1 MLSFDDFA
9 GQSAHIV
16 QLHSDFASHA
26 FVHAYL
32 FTGPRGTGKKS
43 VARLCAMAALCRGEG
58 KRPCGA
64 CGPCR
69 RVLAGTH
76 PDVHTVEPEAGK
88 QKIGVDVLRG
98 VIEEVSVRA
107 FEDGVK
113 ALIFPEA
120 ERMTPQAQ
128 NCLLKTLE
136 EPPEDTVFFLIT
148 DQPGAMLPTIVSR
161 CRRLRFSPVSVEA
174 CAAIL
179 AEKGVEPGRARLAA
193 ACAQGA
199 VGRALEIAGDEDY
212 LPLRGKALSSLKAL
226 SSGKVGVARAIS
238 FLGEGKSAAAC
249 APEWLEILEVV
260 ARDLMA
266 RENGGTPYGDTGD
279 LTLDGRALL
288 LGVMETRK
296 LVASN
301 VSFLAAL
308 EKMYLALAGSR

>member
-1 MLSFDDFA
+1 MNTQAFGVKIPDGLMRSVKA
-9 GQSAHIV
+9 GRIA
-16 QLHSDFASHA
+16 HA
-26 FVHAYL
+26 FL
-32 FTGPRGTGKKS
+32 LSGPHGTGKRTC
-43 VARLCAMAALCRGEG
+43 ANYLTQTILCASPQA
-58 KRPCGA
+58 PCGQCPA
-64 CGPCR
+64 CKK
-69 RVLAGTH
+69 VMAGLH
-76 PDVHTVEPEAGK
+76 PDVQVVGAEEKSISVDTIRALRDQLALRPFEADRH
-88 QKIGVDVLRG
+88 ITL
-98 VIEEVSVRA
+98 IPRA
-107 FEDGVK
+107 D
-113 ALIFPEA
+113 
-120 ERMTPQAQ
+120 RMTAQAQ
-128 NCLLKTLE
+128 NALLKTLE
-136 EPPEDTVFFLIT
+136 EPAGGNVFFLLT

-212 LPLRGKALSSLKAL
+212 LPLRGNALSSLKAL
-226 SSGKVGVARAIS
+226 SGGKAGVARAIS
-238 FLGEGKSAAAC
+238 FLGEGKSAAAR

>member
-1 MLSFDDFA
+1 MNTQAFGVKIPDGLMRSVKA
-9 GQSAHIV
+9 GRIA
-16 QLHSDFASHA
+16 HA
-26 FVHAYL
+26 FL
-32 FTGPRGTGKKS
+32 LSGPHGTGKRTC
-43 VARLCAMAALCRGEG
+43 ANYLTQTILCASPQA
-58 KRPCGA
+58 PCGQCPA
-64 CGPCR
+64 CKK
-69 RVLAGTH
+69 VMAGLH
-76 PDVHTVEPEAGK
+76 PDVQVVGEEEKSISVDTIRALRDQLALRPFEADRH
-88 QKIGVDVLRG
+88 ITL
-98 VIEEVSVRA
+98 IPRA
-107 FEDGVK
+107 D
-113 ALIFPEA
+113 
-120 ERMTPQAQ
+120 RMTAQAQ
-128 NCLLKTLE
+128 NALLKTLE
-136 EPPEDTVFFLIT
+136 EPAGGNVFFLLT

-226 SSGKVGVARAIS
+226 SGGKAGVARAIS

>member
-1 MLSFDDFA
+1 MNTQAFGVKIPDGLMRSVKAGRIAYAFLLS
-9 GQSAHIV
+9 
-16 QLHSDFASHA
+16 
-26 FVHAYL
+26 
-32 FTGPRGTGKKS
+32 GPHGTGKRTC
-43 VARLCAMAALCRGEG
+43 ANYLTQTILCASPQA
-58 KRPCGA
+58 PCGQCPA
-64 CGPCR
+64 CKK
-69 RVLAGTH
+69 VLAGLH
-76 PDVHTVEPEAGK
+76 PDVHVVGEEEKSISVDSIRALRDQLALRPFEADRH
-88 QKIGVDVLRG
+88 I
-98 VIEEVSVRA
+98 
-107 FEDGVK
+107 
-113 ALIFPEA
+113 ALIPRA
-120 ERMTPQAQ
+120 DRMTAQAQ
-128 NCLLKTLE
+128 NALLKTLE
-136 EPPEDTVFFLIT
+136 EPAGGNVFFLLT

-174 CAAIL
+174 CAEIL

-226 SSGKVGVARAIS
+226 SGGKAGVARAIS
-238 FLGEGKSAAAC
+238 FLGEGKSAAAR

-279 LTLDGRALL
+279 LKLDGRALL

-296 LVASN
+296 LAASN

-308 EKMYLALAGSR
+308 EKMYLALTGSR

>member
-1 MLSFDDFA
+1 MNTQAFGVKIPDGLMRSVKA
-9 GQSAHIV
+9 GRIA
-16 QLHSDFASHA
+16 HA
-26 FVHAYL
+26 FL
-32 FTGPRGTGKKS
+32 LSGPHGTGKRTC
-43 VARLCAMAALCRGEG
+43 ANYLTQTILCASPQA
-58 KRPCGA
+58 PCGQCPA
-64 CGPCR
+64 CKK
-69 RVLAGTH
+69 VMAGLH
-76 PDVHTVEPEAGK
+76 PDVQVVGEEEKSISVDTIRALRDQLALRPFEADRH
-88 QKIGVDVLRG
+88 ITL
-98 VIEEVSVRA
+98 IPRA
-107 FEDGVK
+107 D
-113 ALIFPEA
+113 
-120 ERMTPQAQ
+120 RMTAQAQ
-128 NCLLKTLE
+128 NALLKTLE
-136 EPPEDTVFFLIT
+136 EPAGGNVFFLLT

-193 ACAQGA
+193 ACAQGV

-226 SSGKVGVARAIS
+226 SGGKAGVARAIS
-238 FLGEGKSAAAC
+238 FLGEGKSAAAR

>member
-1 MLSFDDFA
+1 MRSVKA
-9 GQSAHIV
+9 GRIA
-16 QLHSDFASHA
+16 HA
-26 FVHAYL
+26 FL
-32 FTGPRGTGKKS
+32 LSGPHGTGKRTC
-43 VARLCAMAALCRGEG
+43 ANYLTQTILCASPQA
-58 KRPCGA
+58 PCGQCPA
-64 CGPCR
+64 CKK
-69 RVLAGTH
+69 VMAGLH
-76 PDVHTVEPEAGK
+76 PDVQVVGEEEKSISVDTIRALRDQLALRPFEADRH
-88 QKIGVDVLRG
+88 ITL
-98 VIEEVSVRA
+98 IPRA
-107 FEDGVK
+107 D
-113 ALIFPEA
+113 
-120 ERMTPQAQ
+120 RMTAQAQ
-128 NCLLKTLE
+128 NALLKTLE
-136 EPPEDTVFFLIT
+136 EPAGGNVFFLLT

-226 SSGKVGVARAIS
+226 SGGKAGVARAIS
-238 FLGEGKSAAAC
+238 FLGEGKSAAAR

-308 EKMYLALAGSR
+308 EKMYLALTGSR

>member
-1 MLSFDDFA
+1 MRSVKA
-9 GQSAHIV
+9 GRIA
-16 QLHSDFASHA
+16 HA
-26 FVHAYL
+26 FL
-32 FTGPRGTGKKS
+32 LSGPHGTGKRTC
-43 VARLCAMAALCRGEG
+43 ANYLTQTILCASPQA
-58 KRPCGA
+58 PCGQCPA
-64 CGPCR
+64 CKK
-69 RVLAGTH
+69 VLAGLH
-76 PDVHTVEPEAGK
+76 PDVHVVGEEEKSISVDSIRALRDQLALRPFEADRH
-88 QKIGVDVLRG
+88 I
-98 VIEEVSVRA
+98 
-107 FEDGVK
+107 
-113 ALIFPEA
+113 ALIPRA
-120 ERMTPQAQ
+120 DRMTAQAQ
-128 NCLLKTLE
+128 NALLKTLE
-136 EPPEDTVFFLIT
+136 EPAGGNVFFLLT

-174 CAAIL
+174 CAEIL

-212 LPLRGKALSSLKAL
+212 LPLREKALSSLKAL
-226 SSGKVGVARAIS
+226 SGGKAGVARAIS
-238 FLGEGKSAAAC
+238 FLGEGKSAAAR

-279 LTLDGRALL
+279 LKLDGRALL

-296 LVASN
+296 LAASN

>member
-1 MLSFDDFA
+1 MRSVKA
-9 GQSAHIV
+9 GRIA
-16 QLHSDFASHA
+16 HA
-26 FVHAYL
+26 FL
-32 FTGPRGTGKKS
+32 LSGPHGTGKRTC
-43 VARLCAMAALCRGEG
+43 ANYLTQTILCASPQA
-58 KRPCGA
+58 PCGQCPA
-64 CGPCR
+64 CKK
-69 RVLAGTH
+69 VMAGLH
-76 PDVHTVEPEAGK
+76 PDVQVLGEEEKSISVDTIRALRDQLALRPFEADRH
-88 QKIGVDVLRG
+88 ITL
-98 VIEEVSVRA
+98 IPRA
-107 FEDGVK
+107 D
-113 ALIFPEA
+113 
-120 ERMTPQAQ
+120 RMTAQAQ
-128 NCLLKTLE
+128 NALLKTLE
-136 EPPEDTVFFLIT
+136 EPAGGNVFFLLT

-174 CAAIL
+174 CAAVL

-226 SSGKVGVARAIS
+226 SGGKAGVARAIS

>member
-1 MLSFDDFA
+1 MNTQAFGVKIPDGLMRSVKA
-9 GQSAHIV
+9 GRIA
-16 QLHSDFASHA
+16 HA
-26 FVHAYL
+26 FL
-32 FTGPRGTGKKS
+32 LSGPHGTGKRTC
-43 VARLCAMAALCRGEG
+43 ANYLTQTILCASPQA
-58 KRPCGA
+58 PCGQCPA
-64 CGPCR
+64 CKK
-69 RVLAGTH
+69 VMAGLH
-76 PDVHTVEPEAGK
+76 PDVQVVGEEEKSISVDTIRALRDQLALRPFEADRH
-88 QKIGVDVLRG
+88 ITL
-98 VIEEVSVRA
+98 IPRA
-107 FEDGVK
+107 D
-113 ALIFPEA
+113 
-120 ERMTPQAQ
+120 RMTAQAQ
-128 NCLLKTLE
+128 NALLKTLE
-136 EPPEDTVFFLIT
+136 EPAGGNVFFLLT

-226 SSGKVGVARAIS
+226 SGGKAGVARAIS
-238 FLGEGKSAAAC
+238 FLGEGKSAAAR

>member
-1 MLSFDDFA
+1 MRSVKA
-9 GQSAHIV
+9 GRIA
-16 QLHSDFASHA
+16 HA
-26 FVHAYL
+26 FL
-32 FTGPRGTGKKS
+32 LSGPHGTGKRTC
-43 VARLCAMAALCRGEG
+43 ATYLTQTILCASPQA
-58 KRPCGA
+58 PCGQCPA
-64 CGPCR
+64 CKK
-69 RVLAGTH
+69 VLAGLH
-76 PDVHTVEPEAGK
+76 PDVHVVGEEEKSISVDTIRALRDQLALRPFEADRH
-88 QKIGVDVLRG
+88 I
-98 VIEEVSVRA
+98 
-107 FEDGVK
+107 
-113 ALIFPEA
+113 ALIPRA
-120 ERMTPQAQ
+120 DRMTAQAQ
-128 NCLLKTLE
+128 NALLKTLE
-136 EPPEDTVFFLIT
+136 EPAGGNVFFLLT

-174 CAAIL
+174 CAEIL

-212 LPLRGKALSSLKAL
+212 LPLREKALSSLKAL
-226 SSGKVGVARAIS
+226 SGGKAGVARAIS
-238 FLGEGKSAAAC
+238 FLGEGKSAAAR

-279 LTLDGRALL
+279 LKLDGRALL

-296 LVASN
+296 LAASN

>member
-1 MLSFDDFA
+1 MRSVKA
-9 GQSAHIV
+9 GRIA
-16 QLHSDFASHA
+16 HA
-26 FVHAYL
+26 FL
-32 FTGPRGTGKKS
+32 LSGPHGTGKRTC
-43 VARLCAMAALCRGEG
+43 ANYLTQTILCASPQA
-58 KRPCGA
+58 PCGQCPA
-64 CGPCR
+64 CKK
-69 RVLAGTH
+69 VLAGLH
-76 PDVHTVEPEAGK
+76 PDVHVVGEEEKSISVDSIRALRDQLALRPFEADRH
-88 QKIGVDVLRG
+88 I
-98 VIEEVSVRA
+98 
-107 FEDGVK
+107 
-113 ALIFPEA
+113 ALIPRA
-120 ERMTPQAQ
+120 DRMTAQAQ
-128 NCLLKTLE
+128 NALLKTLE
-136 EPPEDTVFFLIT
+136 EPAGGNVFFLLT

-174 CAAIL
+174 CAEIL

-212 LPLRGKALSSLKAL
+212 LPLREKALSSLKAL
-226 SSGKVGVARAIS
+226 SGGKAGVARAIS
-238 FLGEGKSAAAC
+238 FLGEGKSAAAR

-308 EKMYLALAGSR
+308 EKMYLALTGSR

>member
-1 MLSFDDFA
+1 MNTQAFGVKIPDGLMRSVKA
-9 GQSAHIV
+9 GRIA
-16 QLHSDFASHA
+16 HA
-26 FVHAYL
+26 FL
-32 FTGPRGTGKKS
+32 LSGPHGTGKRTC
-43 VARLCAMAALCRGEG
+43 ANYLTQTILCASPQA
-58 KRPCGA
+58 PCGQCPA
-64 CGPCR
+64 CKK
-69 RVLAGTH
+69 VLAGLH
-76 PDVHTVEPEAGK
+76 PDVHVVGEEEKSISVDTIRALRDQLALRPFEADRH
-88 QKIGVDVLRG
+88 I
-98 VIEEVSVRA
+98 
-107 FEDGVK
+107 
-113 ALIFPEA
+113 ALIPRA
-120 ERMTPQAQ
+120 DRMTAQAQ
-128 NCLLKTLE
+128 NALLKTLE
-136 EPPEDTVFFLIT
+136 EPAGGNVFFLLT

-174 CAAIL
+174 CAEIL

-212 LPLRGKALSSLKAL
+212 LPLREKALSSLKAL
-226 SSGKVGVARAIS
+226 SGGKAGVARAIS
-238 FLGEGKSAAAC
+238 FLGEGKSAAAR

-279 LTLDGRALL
+279 LKLDGRVLL

>member
-1 MLSFDDFA
+1 MNTQAFGVKIPDGLMRSVKA
-9 GQSAHIV
+9 GRIA
-16 QLHSDFASHA
+16 HA
-26 FVHAYL
+26 FL
-32 FTGPRGTGKKS
+32 LSGPHGTGKRTC
-43 VARLCAMAALCRGEG
+43 ANYLTQTILCASPQA
-58 KRPCGA
+58 PCGQCPA
-64 CGPCR
+64 CKK
-69 RVLAGTH
+69 VMAGLH
-76 PDVHTVEPEAGK
+76 PDVQVVGEEEKSISVDTIRALRDQLALRPFEADRH
-88 QKIGVDVLRG
+88 ITL
-98 VIEEVSVRA
+98 IPRA
-107 FEDGVK
+107 D
-113 ALIFPEA
+113 
-120 ERMTPQAQ
+120 RMTAQAQ
-128 NCLLKTLE
+128 NALLKTLE
-136 EPPEDTVFFLIT
+136 EPAGGNVFFLLT

-193 ACAQGA
+193 ACAQGV

-226 SSGKVGVARAIS
+226 SGGKAGVARAIS

>member
-1 MLSFDDFA
+1 MRSVKA
-9 GQSAHIV
+9 GRIA
-16 QLHSDFASHA
+16 HA
-26 FVHAYL
+26 FL
-32 FTGPRGTGKKS
+32 LSGPHGTGKRTC
-43 VARLCAMAALCRGEG
+43 ANYLTQTILCASPQA
-58 KRPCGA
+58 PCGQCPA
-64 CGPCR
+64 CKK
-69 RVLAGTH
+69 VLAGLH
-76 PDVHTVEPEAGK
+76 PDVHVVGEEEKSISVDTIRALRDQLALRPFEADRH
-88 QKIGVDVLRG
+88 I
-98 VIEEVSVRA
+98 
-107 FEDGVK
+107 
-113 ALIFPEA
+113 ALIPRA
-120 ERMTPQAQ
+120 DRMTAQAQ
-128 NCLLKTLE
+128 NALLKTLE
-136 EPPEDTVFFLIT
+136 EPAGGNVFFLLT

-174 CAAIL
+174 CAEIL

-212 LPLRGKALSSLKAL
+212 LPLREKALSSLKAL
-226 SSGKVGVARAIS
+226 SGGKAGVARAIS
-238 FLGEGKSAAAC
+238 FLGEGKSAAAR

-279 LTLDGRALL
+279 LKLDGRALL

>member
-1 MLSFDDFA
+1 MNTQAFGVKIPDGLMRSVKA
-9 GQSAHIV
+9 GRIA
-16 QLHSDFASHA
+16 HA
-26 FVHAYL
+26 FL
-32 FTGPRGTGKKS
+32 LSGPHGTGKRTC
-43 VARLCAMAALCRGEG
+43 ANYLTQTILCASPQA
-58 KRPCGA
+58 PCGQCPA
-64 CGPCR
+64 CKK
-69 RVLAGTH
+69 VLAGLH
-76 PDVHTVEPEAGK
+76 PDVHVVGEEEKSISVDSIRALRDQLALRPFEADRH
-88 QKIGVDVLRG
+88 I
-98 VIEEVSVRA
+98 
-107 FEDGVK
+107 
-113 ALIFPEA
+113 ALIPRA
-120 ERMTPQAQ
+120 DRMTAQAQ
-128 NCLLKTLE
+128 NALLKTLE
-136 EPPEDTVFFLIT
+136 EPAGGNVFFLLT

-174 CAAIL
+174 CAEIL

-212 LPLRGKALSSLKAL
+212 LPLREKALSSLKAL
-226 SSGKVGVARAIS
+226 SGGKAGVARAIS
-238 FLGEGKSAAAC
+238 FLGEGKSAAAR

-279 LTLDGRALL
+279 LKLDGRALL

>member
-1 MLSFDDFA
+1 MNTQAFGVKIPDGLMRSVKA
-9 GQSAHIV
+9 GRIA
-16 QLHSDFASHA
+16 HA
-26 FVHAYL
+26 FL
-32 FTGPRGTGKKS
+32 LSGPHGTGKRTC
-43 VARLCAMAALCRGEG
+43 ANYLTQTILCASPQA
-58 KRPCGA
+58 PCGQCPA
-64 CGPCR
+64 CKK
-69 RVLAGTH
+69 VLAGLH
-76 PDVHTVEPEAGK
+76 PDVHVVGEEEKSISVDTIRALRDQLALRPFEADRH
-88 QKIGVDVLRG
+88 I
-98 VIEEVSVRA
+98 
-107 FEDGVK
+107 
-113 ALIFPEA
+113 ALIPRA
-120 ERMTPQAQ
+120 DRMTAQAQ
-128 NCLLKTLE
+128 NALLKTLE
-136 EPPEDTVFFLIT
+136 EPAGGNVFFLLT

-174 CAAIL
+174 CAEIL

-212 LPLRGKALSSLKAL
+212 LPLRDKALSSLKAL
-226 SSGKVGVARAIS
+226 SGGKAGVARAIS
-238 FLGEGKSAAAC
+238 FLGEGKSAAAR

-279 LTLDGRALL
+279 LKLDGRALL

>member
-1 MLSFDDFA
+1 MNTQAFGVKIPDGLMRSVKA
-9 GQSAHIV
+9 GRIA
-16 QLHSDFASHA
+16 HA
-26 FVHAYL
+26 FL
-32 FTGPRGTGKKS
+32 LSGPHGTGKRTC
-43 VARLCAMAALCRGEG
+43 ANYLTQTILCASPQA
-58 KRPCGA
+58 PCGQCPA
-64 CGPCR
+64 CKK
-69 RVLAGTH
+69 VMAGLH
-76 PDVHTVEPEAGK
+76 PDVQVLGEEEKSISVDTIRALRDQLALRPFEADRH
-88 QKIGVDVLRG
+88 ITL
-98 VIEEVSVRA
+98 IPRA
-107 FEDGVK
+107 D
-113 ALIFPEA
+113 
-120 ERMTPQAQ
+120 RMTAQAQ
-128 NCLLKTLE
+128 NALLKTLE
-136 EPPEDTVFFLIT
+136 EPAGGNVFFLLT

-226 SSGKVGVARAIS
+226 SGGKAGVARAIS

>member
-1 MLSFDDFA
+1 MKTQAFGVKIPDGLMRSVKA
-9 GQSAHIV
+9 GRIA
-16 QLHSDFASHA
+16 HA
-26 FVHAYL
+26 FL
-32 FTGPRGTGKKS
+32 LSGPHGTGKRTC
-43 VARLCAMAALCRGEG
+43 ANYLTQTILCASPQA
-58 KRPCGA
+58 PCGQCPA
-64 CGPCR
+64 CKK
-69 RVLAGTH
+69 VMAGLH
-76 PDVHTVEPEAGK
+76 PDVQVVGEEEKSISVDTIRALRDQLALRPFEADRH
-88 QKIGVDVLRG
+88 ITL
-98 VIEEVSVRA
+98 IPRA
-107 FEDGVK
+107 D
-113 ALIFPEA
+113 
-120 ERMTPQAQ
+120 RMTAQAQ
-128 NCLLKTLE
+128 NALLKTLE
-136 EPPEDTVFFLIT
+136 EPAGGNVFFLLT

-226 SSGKVGVARAIS
+226 SGGKAGVARAIS
-238 FLGEGKSAAAC
+238 FLGEGKSAAAR

>member
-1 MLSFDDFA
+1 MNTQAFGVKIPDGLMRSVKA
-9 GQSAHIV
+9 GRIA
-16 QLHSDFASHA
+16 HA
-26 FVHAYL
+26 FL
-32 FTGPRGTGKKS
+32 LSGPHGTGNRTC
-43 VARLCAMAALCRGEG
+43 ANYLTQTILCASPQA
-58 KRPCGA
+58 PCGQCPA
-64 CGPCR
+64 CKK
-69 RVLAGTH
+69 VLAGLH
-76 PDVHTVEPEAGK
+76 PDVHVVGEEEKSISVDTIRALRDQLALRPFEADRH
-88 QKIGVDVLRG
+88 I
-98 VIEEVSVRA
+98 
-107 FEDGVK
+107 
-113 ALIFPEA
+113 ALIPRA
-120 ERMTPQAQ
+120 DRMTAQAQ
-128 NCLLKTLE
+128 NALLKTLE
-136 EPPEDTVFFLIT
+136 EPAGGNVFFLLT

-174 CAAIL
+174 CAEIL

-212 LPLRGKALSSLKAL
+212 LPLREKALSSLKAL
-226 SSGKVGVARAIS
+226 SGGKAGVARAIS
-238 FLGEGKSAAAC
+238 FLGEGKSAAAR

-279 LTLDGRALL
+279 LKLDGRALL

-296 LVASN
+296 LAASN

>member
-1 MLSFDDFA
+1 MRSVKA
-9 GQSAHIV
+9 GRIA
-16 QLHSDFASHA
+16 HA
-26 FVHAYL
+26 FL
-32 FTGPRGTGKKS
+32 LSGPHGTGKRTC
-43 VARLCAMAALCRGEG
+43 ANYLTQTILCASPQA
-58 KRPCGA
+58 PCGQCPA
-64 CGPCR
+64 CKK
-69 RVLAGTH
+69 VLAGLH
-76 PDVHTVEPEAGK
+76 PDVHVVGEEEKSISVDTIRALRDQLALRPFEADRH
-88 QKIGVDVLRG
+88 I
-98 VIEEVSVRA
+98 
-107 FEDGVK
+107 
-113 ALIFPEA
+113 ALIPRA
-120 ERMTPQAQ
+120 DRMTAQAQ
-128 NCLLKTLE
+128 NALLKTLE
-136 EPPEDTVFFLIT
+136 EPAGGNVFFLLT

-174 CAAIL
+174 CAEIL

-212 LPLRGKALSSLKAL
+212 LPLREKALSSLKAL
-226 SSGKVGVARAIS
+226 SGGKAGVARAIS
-238 FLGEGKSAAAC
+238 FLGEGKSAAAR

-279 LTLDGRALL
+279 LKLDGRALL

-308 EKMYLALAGSR
+308 EKMYLALTGSR